1 MIDTHKAPA
10 MAGALFFC
18 NGDRAIPP
26 PPTAVPLPLQGRLG
40 FYNRFLQGPYAFS
53 INRPMLSFPSDPW
66 APPDSCRIMHTVSQ
80 ELYHIFA
87 CLHSRLQKNM
97 AFFQDRKWRRMAG
110 RANTLQ
116 KNKSQTD
123 LIHRTQKTARAL
135 RSGRFPL
142 LRQAKDHLPILYNA
156 EVSAVVLSTYQVW
169 PICTTVRSQVANRV
183 PLASVTCTVQVETA
197 RMSSALTS

>member
-87 CLHSRLQKNM
+87 CLHSGLQKNM
-97 AFFQDRKWRRMAG
+97 VFFQNRKWRRMAG
-110 RANTLQ
+110 RAIPLPARSAGSHTIAPQAADCRPYKEIKAKRILSLTH
-116 KNKSQTD
+116 KKPPGPYGPGGSLSYGKRKIICRFDT
-123 LIHRTQKTARAL
+123 TQRYLRWYCLHTRYGRSAP
-135 RSGRFPL
+135 RSGCR
-142 LRQAKDHLPILYNA
+142 
-156 EVSAVVLSTYQVW
+156 W
-169 PICTTVRSQVANRV
+169 PTGY
-183 PLASVTCTVQVETA
+183 P
-197 RMSSALTS
+197 